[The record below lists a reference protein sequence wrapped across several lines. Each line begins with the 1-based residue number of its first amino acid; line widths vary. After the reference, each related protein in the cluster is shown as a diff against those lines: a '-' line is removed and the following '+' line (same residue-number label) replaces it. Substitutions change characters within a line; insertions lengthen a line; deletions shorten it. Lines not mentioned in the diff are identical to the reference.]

1 MKTKIL
7 IPVIV
12 VGLLLVGGI
21 VYLALSLNQQRQEN
35 QAMQELAEIDKR
47 EMENEY
53 QQFANQYGEMKT
65 KINNDFILTK
75 KKTTTLSSP
84 SSPPNRSVPSSC
96 SRNSRIPKRRT
107 QER

>member
-65 KINNDFILTK
+65 KINNDSIVAQIG
-75 KKTTTLSSP
+75 
-84 SSPPNRSVPSSC
+84 RAHV
-96 SRNSRIPKRRT
+96 
-107 QER
+107 

>member
-1 MKTKIL
+1 MKSKIL

-65 KINNDFILTK
+65 KINNDSIVAQLTAEQE
-75 KKTTTLSSP
+75 
-84 SSPPNRSVPSSC
+84 
-96 SRNSRIPKRRT
+96 RT
-107 QER
+107 QQLLKELKDTKASDAREIA

>member
-65 KINNDFILTK
+65 KINNDSIVAQLTA
-75 KKTTTLSSP
+75 
-84 SSPPNRSVPSSC
+84 
-96 SRNSRIPKRRT
+96 
-107 QER
+107 

>member
-53 QQFANQYGEMKT
+53 QQFANQ
-65 KINNDFILTK
+65 
-75 KKTTTLSSP
+75 
-84 SSPPNRSVPSSC
+84 
-96 SRNSRIPKRRT
+96 
-107 QER
+107 ER

>member
-65 KINNDFILTK
+65 KINNDSIVAQLTAEQE
-75 KKTTTLSSP
+75 
-84 SSPPNRSVPSSC
+84 
-96 SRNSRIPKRRT
+96 RT
-107 QER
+107 QQLLKELKDTKASDEER